1 MVHRILIFVLWCFS
15 GHLLADHPV
24 LEKYISEGLQ
34 ANLALQEREFSY
46 QQSTAALNEA
56 RGMFLPSATIEA
68 RYSRAGGGRNIDF
81 PIGDIIN
88 PIHQSLNALLQQP
101 AFPANLE
108 NESIP
113 FLREEE
119 HDTKLRV
126 VQPIFQP
133 AIYHNYQAKKHQKEI
148 ELAAREAYKRLLIA
162 DIKRAYYNYLKTV
175 QLTKLLQETEKL
187 LQENLRVSE
196 KLFAA
201 EKVTED
207 VVFRARVELS
217 RLIQSQAA
225 AERDLQLAK
234 AYFNFLLNRSL
245 DEAVEEVAVVTSEV
259 ALPADLAKAEAAAVK
274 QREEFKQLNAAIAAA
289 GSGVGAAKSA
299 FLPGVSLVLDYGFQ
313 GETYSFGKND
323 DYWMAS
329 AVMQWNLF
337 NGFQDKAKV
346 QQAVIAQK
354 KIESRIKELDG
365 KIRLQVREAF
375 YNCQVAG
382 KNLLT
387 AREQLNS
394 ARKSFRIVERKY
406 REGIAAQIEFLD
418 ARNTL
423 TNAETNRII
432 AEYDYFIFAGE
443 FEQVT
448 AAYPLS
454 KDN

>member
-1 MVHRILIFVLWCFS
+1 MVHRLLLFVFLCFS

-24 LEKYISEGLQ
+24 LEKYIAEGLQ
-34 ANLALQEREFSY
+34 ANLALKEREFSY
-46 QQSTAALNEA
+46 QQSAAALKEA

-81 PIGDIIN
+81 PIGEIIN

-119 HDTKLRV
+119 HDTKLRI

-133 AIYHNYQAKKHQKEI
+133 AIYHNYQAKKHQKKI
-148 ELAAREAYKRLLIA
+148 ELAAREAYQRLLIA

-175 QLTKLLQETEKL
+175 QLNKLLAETEKL

-217 RLIQSQAA
+217 RLAQSQTAA
-225 AERDLQLAK
+225 DRDRELAK

-245 DEAVEEVAVVTSEV
+245 DDAVAEVGVDASEV
-259 ALPADLAKAEAAAVK
+259 QLPADLLKSEEAAIN
-274 QREEFKQLNAAIAAA
+274 QRAEFKQLNAAIAAA
-289 GSGVGAAKSA
+289 RSGVGAARSA
-299 FLPGVSLVLDYGFQ
+299 FLPGVSLVVDYGFQ
-313 GETYSFGKND
+313 GEKYNFGKND

-346 QQAVIAQK
+346 QQAAIAK
-354 KIESRIKELDG
+354 KKMESRIQELDG
-365 KIRLQVREAF
+365 KIRLQVREVF
-375 YNCQVAG
+375 YNFQVAG

-387 AREQLNS
+387 AAEQLNS

-432 AEYDYFIFAGE
+432 AEYDYFILAGE

-454 KDN
+454 EDN